1 MKLPTPPGPFQPG
14 FWDSPLRG
22 PWMTSIL
29 GLLLLLLMGITSA
42 TGLLSHA
49 AYNPSL
55 GMNAVV
61 PENADL
67 PLTFNWPTSPAWLYL
82 VNQGLHVTTGF
93 AVIPI
98 LFAKLWSVM
107 PRLFQFPPVRTPAE
121 GIERASIGLFVAS
134 SVFLLATGI
143 CNVFYYYPFDFNFV
157 VAHYYGAVIFIASM
171 LVHLVIKLPTVFRAM
186 REHGLR
192 PLGESLA
199 ETRSE
204 PLDHAGL
211 VARTPLDP
219 TMSRRGLLAFAGGGS
234 VLLTVGIAGQTVG
247 GFTRPLAFLAP
258 RSQDLGSGPNAF
270 QVNKTFK
277 ASGIEINAVRSEYR
291 LDLKLGDRVVES
303 FSRAELLAMPQH
315 TERLPIACVEGWSST
330 QDWTGVRLADLARL
344 AGAENM
350 DEVFVESLQPR
361 GVLRE
366 ATLSQKQ
373 FLAKRSL
380 LALKVNGADL
390 SLDHGFP
397 ARVIVPALPGV
408 HNTKWVSI
416 MTFRGSTA

>member
-1 MKLPTPPGPFQPG
+1 
-14 FWDSPLRG
+14 
-22 PWMTSIL
+22 MTSIL
-29 GLLLLLLMGITSA
+29 GLLLLLLMGISSV
-42 TGLLSHA
+42 TGFLSHA

-67 PLTFNWPTSPAWLYL
+67 PLTFSWPTNPAWLYL

-93 AVIPI
+93 AAIPI
-98 LFAKLWSVM
+98 LIAKLWSVM
-107 PRLFQFPPVRTPAE
+107 PRLFQWPPVRTPAE

-134 SVFLLATGI
+134 SVFLLVSGV

-157 VAHYYGAVIFIASM
+157 VAHYYAAVIFIASM
-171 LVHLVIKLPTVFRAM
+171 LVHLVIKLPTVFRSM

-199 ETRSE
+199 ETRPE
-204 PLDHAGL
+204 PPDHAGL
-211 VARTPLDP
+211 VAQAPLDP

-234 VLLTVGIAGQTVG
+234 LLLTVGVAGQTIG

-258 RSQDLGSGPNAF
+258 RSQDLGSGPNDF
-270 QVNKTFK
+270 QINKTFEAAAIRMEK
-277 ASGIEINAVRSEYR
+277 VGANYR
-291 LDLKLGDRVVES
+291 LELKLGDRTIARL
-303 FSRAELLAMPQH
+303 SRDELLAMPQH

-330 QDWTGVRLADLARL
+330 QDWTGVRLADLARM
-344 AGAENM
+344 AGGADM
-350 DEVFVESLQPR
+350 SEVFVESLQPR

-373 FLAKRSL
+373 FLAERSL

-408 HNTKWVSI
+408 HNTKWVST
-416 MTFRGSTA
+416 MTFRESTA